1 MPYEEYALD
10 QDSLEKQPA
19 RLRGALSFASKQVG
33 GYSLGRV
40 LGKGSCAVVRLGTHT
55 STGKKAAVKILKPK
69 TIREQK
75 EALRE
80 VDALQR
86 LNHPNI
92 TRLHSVIREN
102 TYTCLILELGAG
114 GELFEHILNVGK
126 LAEEDARR
134 MFRQILSGLQY
145 CHANLVA
152 HRDLKPENLLLDD
165 RGNIKISDFGLSN
178 VLKPGKLFSTWCG
191 SPVYTPPEVVLR
203 QQYNGVAMDIWSLG
217 VVLYVIV
224 TGGMPWRLEANI
236 VRNMDDL
243 IKGDYDIPDF
253 LNVSE
258 DCKDLISMMLVADC
272 SKRATLEAVMN
283 HKWTCSG
290 YAGAPDAHLEPKALV
305 QNVNEDILLQL
316 EALGYEPKKAREDIT
331 SNPTSPALTVYHLLV
346 AKQHRSQKVN
356 SCQVA
361 DANLVNS
368 PSEYLRNSRIRSA
381 THPVPLPTLVNA
393 SPNAPRKDPSC
404 PELDLGRMAKI
415 ATAKKPGL
423 LRSFMNHF
431 KRVPQKH
438 SEPITMI
445 VAHNSLNVMVHNSP
459 SPPVRRRM

>member
-1 MPYEEYALD
+1 MPDECALD
-10 QDSLEKQPA
+10 HDMEKQPS
-19 RLRGALSFASKQVG
+19 RLRGALSYASKQVG
-33 GYSLGRV
+33 SYHLGRV
-40 LGKGSCAVVRLGTHT
+40 LGKGSCAVVRLGTHMT
-55 STGKKAAVKILKPK
+55 TGKKAAVKILKPK

-92 TRLHSVIREN
+92 TRLYSVIREN
-102 TYTCLILELGAG
+102 SYTCMILELGAG
-114 GELFEHILNVGK
+114 GELFDHILNVGK
-126 LAEEDARR
+126 LQEDDARR
-134 MFRQILSGLQY
+134 LFRQILSGLQY

-152 HRDLKPENLLLDD
+152 HRDLKPENLLLDE

-203 QQYNGVAMDIWSLG
+203 QQYNGVAMDVWSLG
-217 VVLYVIV
+217 VILYVLV

-243 IKGDYDIPDF
+243 INGDYDIPDF
-253 LNVSE
+253 LRVSE
-258 DCKDLISMMLVADC
+258 ECKDLISMMLVADS
-272 SKRATLEAVMN
+272 SKRATLEAIMN

-290 YAGAPDAHLEPKALV
+290 YGGPPDAHLEPKPLV
-305 QNVNEDILLQL
+305 KNIDEDIVVQL
-316 EALGYEPKKAREDIT
+316 EALGYEPKKAREDIA

-346 AKQHRSQKVN
+346 AKQHRSQRVN

-368 PSEYLRNSRIRSA
+368 PSEYLRNHTRTRSA
-381 THPVPLPTLVNA
+381 THPIPLPSMN

-404 PELDLGRMAKI
+404 PDLDISKHKT
-415 ATAKKPGL
+415 ATPKKPGL

-431 KRVPQKH
+431 KRMPQKRP
-438 SEPITMI
+438 EPMNVV
-445 VAHNSLNVMVHNSP
+445 VARNSPNVIAHNSP
-459 SPPVRRRM
+459 SPPMRRRM